1 MILVDG
7 VQEHAAPGLRYKR
20 WSHLVSTVDETEL
33 HAFAAR
39 LGLRKEWAQLRPG
52 ASAAHYDVVPTKRAL
67 ALRLGAQEVTSRDLA
82 RLNYDG
88 LTRRGLRGEEQQRAA
103 DTEAQRLANTHSR
116 RSLEQCPIHDDG
128 SNATTTARNG

>member
-20 WSHLVSTVDETEL
+20 WSHLVSTVDESEL

-39 LGLRKEWAQLRPG
+39 LGLRREWAQLRPH
-52 ASAAHYDVVPTKRAL
+52 ASAAHYDLVPAKRAR
-67 ALRLGAQEVTSRDLA
+67 ALQLGAREVTSRNLV

-88 LTRRGLRGEEQQRAA
+88 LTRRGLRGAWQQSAANEEAA
-103 DTEAQRLANTHSR
+103 QLAAQ
-116 RSLEQCPIHDDG
+116 CI
-128 SNATTTARNG
+128 